1 MSKVPNIVARVVAFE
16 AGLGVLAV
24 GLAGAFGI
32 SLVDQLIVTPRTTTW
47 GIAGAVPMLV
57 VMAILAAIPWPPSQA
72 ILVRVRDLVTP
83 LFRESTVLQLG
94 VVALAAGVGEELLFR
109 GVMQT
114 ATTRVTGAA
123 AAIVLTSLVF
133 GLAHAITPLYAMLA
147 AFISAYLGWMMVA
160 TGSLVPPIV
169 AHAIY
174 DWIALVYIVRNDRR
188 TVDAVQRSTPDPGKT

>member
-57 VMAILAAIPWPPSQA
+57 VMAILAAIPWPPSQE
-72 ILVRVRDLVTP
+72 ILVRVRDVVTP